1 MVHGAVVDAC
11 VPYRVNAS
19 TITEA
24 LVYTKVGVGD
34 HENGRLLAQHR
45 GRRRV
50 VVDASAGVYTGYGRD
65 MVMERS
71 YGRIGGVA
79 HQAPRP
85 AICPQL
91 LTLCGQIQSMQA
103 PQLWP

>member
-19 TITEA
+19 TATEA

-34 HENGRLLAQHR
+34 YENGRLLAQHR
-45 GRRRV
+45 GNRRV
-50 VVDASAGVYTGYGRD
+50 GVDASAGVHTGYGRD
-65 MVMERS
+65 MVMES
-71 YGRIGGVA
+71 TCGRISGVA
-79 HQAPRP
+79 HQAPHP
-85 AICPQL
+85 TICPQL
-91 LTLCGQIQSMQA
+91 LTLGGQIPSMQA